1 MSTAATYD
9 IDVSGWVCRRPDFP
23 RCWARQAE
31 DVLTYVHAYMHTQI
45 HADRQR
51 QTDIYIPTNIS
62 TYVRPPV
69 CLHARTPAC
78 TPARDAH
85 TSTRARTHPHPDCHT
100 IPQPHPRDT
109 HTPTHARHGTALHC
123 AHARM
128 PVPTRREATWTSAR
142 QRARLDGMTLTS
154 S

>member
-100 IPQPHPRDT
+100 IPHHT
-109 HTPTHARHGTALHC
+109 HVTPTPPRTHGTARHCTAHTPACPCRPGERLHGPQ
-123 AHARM
+123 RGS
-128 PVPTRREATWTSAR
+128 ELGWTA
-142 QRARLDGMTLTS
+142 
-154 S
+154 